1 MILKLLKRLT
11 IFNRLLFNYIYL
23 KLIITLV
30 FCVALTQINAQIL
43 SDFPCYAVAED
54 NGAPN
59 FFFEYDPVSKSWAN
73 IGVTGTGFIES
84 IATDPINDIIYAMDN
99 GTLGTID
106 AATGA
111 FSQIATLGTAD
122 GAIGNILMNDVDG
135 LSYDPANQILWASQ
149 RISGEGEG
157 TNDLLFKIDPATAAI
172 IPGEFVNGDD
182 YAVVEEVFDSTFG
195 GPVYDVDDIAYNP
208 YTGILYAIQNQDGP
222 GVITSI
228 DQLTGEVEEVII
240 DFPDDD
246 VEGLGITYLSELYGT
261 TGNNGS
267 TGSQNTF
274 IFIDIANNITETLN
288 EIDSTGNAVDF
299 ESFDCL
305 TAVNDL
311 ALQKVISSIQP
322 QPILSGD
329 VVTYQIT
336 VFNQGDISNED
347 IVISDYIPMGL
358 SLADQNWS
366 SLSPQL
372 ATYTIPGPLDSGESI
387 TFDINLKVEPTANGT
402 ITNYAEISQSFNE
415 IINIANGDVVPLPD
429 VDSEPNNVNDETGDI
444 IVDDQVNGSGPNAN
458 QDEDDHDIATFVI
471 GNCIAAGAEYFPCY
485 TVSED
490 NGAPN
495 TLYLYDQAQDVWTE
509 IGVTGTAFIEAIA
522 ADPINNILY
531 AMDGGTLGR
540 LNTLTGAFTSIA
552 TLGVAN
558 GENGPILIDDVDGL
572 TYDPINNLLIGSHR
586 ISGTGPGTNDILIR
600 INPLTGALLTAT
612 FEDSNGNPAD
622 YAVVE
627 EAFDTTLGSVVYDVD
642 DIALNP
648 YTSELY
654 AIQNQDGPGLITIIN
669 ALNGELGAVV
679 YDTPDDDLE
688 GLGFNGY
695 GELFATSGNN
705 GSTGSQNS
713 FIAIDYLNSSS
724 QVLSAIDPTGE
735 NVDFESFDCFA
746 GYNDLALRQ
755 TLAPGQESPFCA
767 GEIVTFEVEI
777 FNQGLLTNENILI
790 TNYFSP
796 EFELVIDGVW
806 VDQGNQTATA
816 SIPCP
821 LSPGE
826 SSIIEISFKISDQ
839 VACSQD
845 ASITVDNFSEITVSF
860 NSFFVDENEFQIPLQ
875 DIDSDSDFQNDETG
889 IVDNEINEQ
898 AISGDE
904 DDHDIETI
912 TVSPANPSAGTLSAS
927 NSVICSSNNV
937 TVISASPN
945 GNILEGCITAAN
957 PDDIVI
963 PDGYQLVYVLT
974 EGADLVI
981 LDVSTTPSFTVNQP
995 GNYTIHSFVYNE
1007 NTLDTSLIIPGTTTG
1022 TNVNGLLLQG
1032 GGSICAALNV
1042 AGASISVNN
1051 PSAGSLTAVSPVV
1064 CFNGTD
1070 ATLEA
1075 TSNGD
1080 AVVPNNYS
1088 TIYVLTSGADLIIE
1102 AVDGNPQFTVNQP
1115 GDYTI
1120 HTLVYDPNTL
1130 NLSTIALGT
1139 TTGFDV
1145 NALLTQGGGDICAAL
1160 DVVGTPITIQN
1171 PDAGTLTAVSSQA
1184 ACLIENSATL
1194 IAEID
1199 VDPQFSQGYEIIYV
1213 LTSGDDLVIEATA
1226 ATPNFTVSQSGD
1238 FTIHTLIYD
1247 PNTLDLSAITPRV
1260 TTGFEVNALL
1270 VQGGGDI
1277 CGALDVAGIPFKI
1290 GSNIAVTFEDGY
1302 PVNATCGELGAAL
1315 IEVSGGTEPYQFS
1328 WSDGFALE
1336 DRPTIEAGN
1345 YSLTVTDSFGCT
1357 GALDATILGSSTL
1370 DLTITET
1377 CELTVTGA
1385 DAILDYTI
1393 SGGNEPYSIEVTDA
1407 NNNMVAPDLSGATPV
1422 WNTLSEGQYTLTI
1435 SDANDCSTIQ
1445 SFVICPYSCQLEGM
1459 LESIVN
1465 VSCNGGNDGSINI
1478 SATTNVGADPITY
1491 VWVSGVGTIIEG
1503 ETQPSLNNISA
1514 GTYEVKL
1521 EDINGCIEEL
1531 IFEVTEPP
1539 AFVFVDCNS
1548 EDVSTTAG
1556 NDGTATLIV
1565 NGGVA
1570 PYMYSWS
1577 NGQTNNPAV
1586 DLSAGTYDATVTDA
1600 NGCELQATCT
1610 VQSPSCSGF
1619 NVDVNTIQASCFG
1632 ESDGIIEIT
1641 ATGTSG
1647 SVTYSW
1653 TPNIASGPLASN
1665 LSAGMYQVLVMDAVG
1680 CEETITAEILEPAE
1694 LSGVI
1699 GKSDVVCFN
1708 DNNGTLDLQVSG
1720 GTEPYNYLWSNG
1732 VDTEDQA
1739 AVGPANYT
1747 VTVRDANGCTIVRSD
1762 DILEPAE
1769 LIFSPNS
1776 IVIEN
1781 VSCNGETNGGI
1792 SVAVEGGSAPYQY
1805 TWSNGENTPS
1815 LSGYIA
1821 GSYSLTVADN
1831 NGCNLEE
1838 TFEITEPEVLTID
1851 DCNSEGVSTTG
1862 GADGTATIV
1871 VSGGTAPYNYLWS
1884 DGQTTNPAVN
1894 LAAGSYN
1901 VVITDSN
1908 GCTVEGTC
1916 TLQEPSCLGFDITI
1930 NTTDATCGEA
1940 GSASLDISG
1949 GTAPYQV
1956 AWSDG
1961 FSLEDR
1967 PTIDVG
1973 NYSVSVT
1980 DAVNCSS
1987 SIEVTI
1993 LGSSILEL
2001 AITETCE
2008 TTVAGADAV
2017 LDYTVTGGNQPYT
2030 IEVTDAAGNLI
2041 NPDQANALPVWN
2053 TLSSGQY
2060 DITVSDVDG
2069 CNTNQSFVIC
2079 PYSCQLEG
2087 MLEEIVNASCNGSN
2101 DGSITISATTNIGAD
2116 PITYVWLSGDGNI
2129 IAGESQPSL
2138 NNIAVGTYEVRL
2150 EDVNGCTEELTFEV
2164 TEPPA
2169 FVFVDCNSEDV
2180 TTTSGMDGTAT
2191 IIVNGGIAPYSYLWS
2206 DGQTTNPAINLG
2218 AGTYDATVTDA
2229 NGCELQATCTVQS
2242 PSCSG
2247 FNVDFNATPVSCFG
2261 ESDGVIEITAT
2272 GTSGSVTYSWTPNI
2286 ASGPLASNLS
2296 AGMYQ
2301 VLVMDAVGCEESI
2314 TAEILQPVALNGV
2327 IGKSDVVCFE
2337 ANNGTLDLQVSGGTE
2352 PYSFLWSNSEV
2363 TEDQTDIG
2371 PGNYTVTVEDANGCT
2386 IVRSDDILEPTE
2398 LIFSPN
2404 SIVIENVSCNGE
2416 TNGGISVAVEGGF
2429 APYQYTW
2436 SNGENTPSLSG
2447 SIAGSYS
2454 LTVVDN
2460 NGCNLE
2466 ETFEITE
2473 PEVLTI
2479 DDCNSEGVSTT
2490 GGADGTATIVVSGG
2504 TAPYNYLWSDGQ
2516 TTNPAVNLAAGSYN
2530 VVITDSNGCT
2540 VEGTCT
2546 LQEPSCLGFD
2556 ITINTTDATC
2566 GEAGSASLDI
2576 SGGTAPYQVAWS
2588 DGFSLEDRP
2597 TIDVGNYSV
2606 SVTDAVNCSSSI
2618 EVTILGSSILEL
2630 AITETC
2636 ETTVA
2641 GADAV
2646 LDYTVTGGNQPYT
2659 IEVTDAAGNLINPDQ
2674 ANALP
2679 VWNTLSSGQYDITV
2693 SDVDGCNT
2701 NQSFVICPYSCQL
2714 EGMLEEIVNASCN
2727 GSNDGSITISA
2738 TTNIGADPI
2747 TYVWLSGDGNIIAG
2761 ESQPSLNNIAVGT
2774 YEVRLEDVNGCTEEL
2789 TFEVTEPPAFVFVDC
2804 NSEDVTTT
2812 SGMDGTA
2819 TIIVNG
2825 GIAPYSYLWSDGQ
2838 TTNPAINLGAGTY
2851 DATVTDANGCE
2862 LQATCTVQSPSCSGF
2877 NVDFNATPVSC
2888 FGESDGV
2895 IEITATGTSG
2905 SVTYSW
2911 TPNIASGPLASNLS
2925 AGMYQVL
2932 VMDAV
2937 GCEESITAEILQPVA
2952 LNGVIGKSDVVCFEA
2967 NNGTLDLQVSG
2978 GTEPYSFLWSNS
2990 EVTEDQTD
2998 IGPGNYTV
3006 TVEDANG
3013 CTIVRSDDILE
3024 PTELIFSPNSIVIE
3038 NVSCNGETNGG
3049 ISVAVE
3055 GGFAP
3060 YQYTWSNGENTP
3072 SLSGS
3077 IAGSYSLTVVDN
3089 NGCSLEEDFEIT
3101 EPEVLSIVDCNA
3113 ENVSTTGGVDGTATV
3128 VISGGTAPYNYLW
3141 SDGQTTNP
3149 AVNLAAGSYNVVV
3162 TDVNNCETQTT
3173 CTVQSPSC
3181 SEYEIIIASNVPV
3194 SCFGEDNGVVSV
3206 AVTAASGSVEYIWMP
3221 NIATGSV
3228 STNLPAGTYTIT
3240 AIDAVGCEATATA
3253 NVIQP
3258 NELVGTIEKTD
3269 IICFGEQN
3277 GTLSVN
3283 VSGGTEPYQY
3293 LWSNGQTVKDLVN
3306 IGPGTYTVT
3315 ITDNSGCTIVLNDEI
3330 LQPTEFEIVDVN
3342 NAVVNASCNGSD
3354 NGSISVTTQGGAM
3367 PYEYLWSNGE
3377 TTPSLSGAVA
3387 GFYSLTVVD
3396 NSGCNLTEDFEITE
3410 PEALFAVGCS
3420 SSAVTITGGADGTAS
3435 VQINGGTQPYTYL
3448 WSNGQ
3453 NTNPATSL
3461 VAGTYDVTVTDANGC
3476 QIDATCSVQQPS
3488 CSDYSVSI
3496 RSTQNVTCFEE
3507 SDGSIEIS
3515 VNGASGAISYN
3526 WSPNV
3531 SSGSLATSLTAGT
3544 YEVTAFDGSGCES
3557 ATTVEITQ
3565 PEELTGTT
3573 STTNVSCFEKSD
3585 GSITV
3590 ELSGGS
3596 TPYTYLWSNGSSV
3609 EDIENI
3615 GPGSYTL
3622 TLTDNN
3628 GCVLVM
3634 SDEIVEPTEMTLLF
3648 DESINLINVS
3658 CNGLSDGAIT
3668 AGVEGGTAPYTYLWS
3683 TGETTSNLENL
3694 AAGFY
3699 DITITDSNN
3708 CSIENTFEVTET
3720 EALVFVDCNSEDV
3733 TTTGGEDGTA
3743 TVVIAGG
3750 TTPYTYSWS
3759 NGQTTNPAINLA
3771 AGTYDVSVI
3780 DANGCET
3787 NGTCSIQGVSCRN
3800 FDVDV
3805 NINQISCNNS
3815 EDGSIEIL
3823 VIGGSGQI
3831 TYDWVPEISTT
3842 AIGSNLSAGSYAIQ
3856 VTDEVG
3862 CTEIITTELNNPTSI
3877 NGSISKVDVL
3887 CNGADDGSL
3896 DLQLSGGTPP
3906 YSYSW
3911 NNGATQEDL
3920 SNLAPADYSVTAIDA
3935 NGCIFIISETITETP
3950 LLQEEIPGEAI
3961 VSDASCTNDAAGSI
3975 DISITGGTLPYTYQ
3989 WSSGEIT
3996 EDINNLTPGNYF
4008 VTVTDAND
4016 CTFGVAYDVLEASS
4030 CSSDL
4035 ALIVELAPGEPT
4047 EFKEGDDITFVI
4059 TLVNQGED
4067 DLDDVT
4073 IVDYFPTGLS
4083 LNDPFWESIGGNVAS
4098 LLIGGTLTAGSTTIV
4113 DITFTVNS
4121 AAPNGFLLNYAEVA
4135 SATNSLGNPYQDVD
4149 STPDT
4154 INGNDAGA
4162 AAGSPTDNT
4171 FDGNGTDDED
4181 DHDVASLFIQSF
4193 DLALQTTLSG
4203 SPGTAPGEALTL
4215 LVTITNQ
4222 GSIDAY
4228 NIIVNQSISDN
4239 LILNDSDWTQIG
4251 NIITTTFAGPL
4262 LAGEVITIPVDFI
4275 LSEDAEPGVLIV
4287 VSELGGATLED
4298 GTPANDTDSTP
4309 DTDFMN
4315 DAGGAPGTPSD
4326 NPIIGNG
4333 TGVPG
4338 GSDATTDE
4346 DDHDPVIIVVE
4357 DLLIDLE
4364 LDINL
4369 DPRFVEVNDVVTWTI
4384 NVENKGPADASDVD
4398 IVNDFGNDLVY
4409 LNDNSGGSYIS
4420 ETGIWVIGDLAV
4432 GESTSI
4438 EVLTTVD
4445 ALNNMELTSQ
4455 VRFANEDDVDST
4467 PNNNIEAEDDQ
4478 DSDAPQPNR
4487 SISLQDPCNCENGI
4501 DIDGDGNID
4510 FAYEGIIITS
4520 ASIGENWTL
4529 TSATGLVNSSGL
4541 PLTSATL
4548 ENSGDGN
4555 YLLPAYAYTDGV
4567 TGFSAIFQETE
4578 TGTTL
4583 SINGDACSPC
4593 LVTTMNNPPNIGPD
4607 QQTCTEPITPIAI
4620 CVNDFDPDGDNVSI
4634 LTAETTF
4641 NCSIEIFND
4650 TCFTYIPLPGL
4661 IDVTDTIFVVACD
4674 DGNPPL
4680 CDEMKVLVDIRE
4692 DCDFEPPICESNP
4705 IILDCTE
4712 FVTPLEI
4719 CVPDFCKLDDDT
4731 EMIDDAE
4738 TIFNCSIELLEDNCF
4753 KYTPLPGIDGVDTVY
4768 IYGSDVFGAL
4778 DTIVAYII
4786 VTDDCDTYFE
4796 AIDDETDTNVNE
4808 PVTINVLENDN
4819 NNSDCKL
4826 GDLALSIVSQP
4837 SNGTVT
4843 INADGTFEYTPNED
4857 FVGQDSFEYEV
4868 CCLSVC
4874 DVAIVTISINDAM
4887 PMANNDQVS
4896 TEENV
4901 PVTINIL
4908 ENDDPFFQNCDI
4920 DDLTIEI
4927 VSAPF
4932 SGLVAI
4938 FSIDSIVYTPN
4949 ENFVGE
4955 DSFEYEVC
4963 CADVCD
4969 IALVSVTVNSSNLP
4983 MANNDQVSTEE
4994 NVSVTINVLENDDP
5008 FFQNCDSDDLTI
5020 DIVSAPFSG
5029 SVIVYSIGN
5038 IIYTPDEGFIGEDNF
5053 EYEVC
5058 CVDVCDRAVVSVIV
5072 NGENNPPI
5080 AINDEFNTQVNQP
5093 VTIEILGN
5101 DSDPDGD
5108 DIEVVFIDEPN
5119 NGNVIPLD
5127 NGSYIYVPDSGF
5139 VGIDSFTYVICDVV
5153 DPPLCDTATV
5163 YINVS
5168 DNNPPVIVDNNG
5180 VEIDTIF
5187 ATTLVDT
5194 PFDDCITAIDP
5205 DGDNITIDILDAGN
5219 NGILVFTNDSC
5230 FIYTPDSNYVGIDTL
5245 IFTACDDGIPPLC
5258 DTVWY
5263 IIEVIDEDLI
5273 PTANP
5278 DEVETP
5284 VNTPITIQILEN
5296 DILEEGEPVTI
5307 TITEGPTNGS
5317 VIKTDDDQIVYTPDS
5332 SYVGI
5337 DSFIYE
5343 VCDVNSCDTAIV
5355 YINIFDPNLALEL
5368 VDDTYQTDLSTPIT
5382 FNVCENDIFDGVI
5395 DIIFFEQPTMGTVIP
5410 NNDVVCEFTYIPNGA
5425 GVDCFNYIVEN
5436 ELGQTDTAQV
5446 CIFVEDV
5453 CDSDIQNTLTPN
5465 GDGINDIFSL
5475 DRFVTC
5481 CNNPEV
5487 IIFNRWGG
5495 IVYDNKDVQQGES
5508 WRGEHHSN
5516 AGGNDQMLPDGT
5528 YFYCVI
5534 CTDPNDPSK
5543 VEKLTGFIHLD
5554 Q

>member
-1916 TLQEPSCLGFDITI
+1916 TLQEPSCSGFDITI

-2060 DITVSDVDG
+2060 DITV
-2069 CNTNQSFVIC
+2069 T
-2079 PYSCQLEG
+2079 
-2087 MLEEIVNASCNGSN
+2087 
-2101 DGSITISATTNIGAD
+2101 
-2116 PITYVWLSGDGNI
+2116 
-2129 IAGESQPSL
+2129 
-2138 NNIAVGTYEVRL
+2138 
-2150 EDVNGCTEELTFEV
+2150 
-2164 TEPPA
+2164 
-2169 FVFVDCNSEDV
+2169 
-2180 TTTSGMDGTAT
+2180 
-2191 IIVNGGIAPYSYLWS
+2191 
-2206 DGQTTNPAINLG
+2206 
-2218 AGTYDATVTDA
+2218 
-2229 NGCELQATCTVQS
+2229 
-2242 PSCSG
+2242 
-2247 FNVDFNATPVSCFG
+2247 
-2261 ESDGVIEITAT
+2261 
-2272 GTSGSVTYSWTPNI
+2272 
-2286 ASGPLASNLS
+2286 
-2296 AGMYQ
+2296 
-2301 VLVMDAVGCEESI
+2301 
-2314 TAEILQPVALNGV
+2314 
-2327 IGKSDVVCFE
+2327 
-2337 ANNGTLDLQVSGGTE
+2337 
-2352 PYSFLWSNSEV
+2352 
-2363 TEDQTDIG
+2363 
-2371 PGNYTVTVEDANGCT
+2371 
-2386 IVRSDDILEPTE
+2386 
-2398 LIFSPN
+2398 
-2404 SIVIENVSCNGE
+2404 
-2416 TNGGISVAVEGGF
+2416 
-2429 APYQYTW
+2429 
-2436 SNGENTPSLSG
+2436 
-2447 SIAGSYS
+2447 
-2454 LTVVDN
+2454 
-2460 NGCNLE
+2460 
-2466 ETFEITE
+2466 
-2473 PEVLTI
+2473 
-2479 DDCNSEGVSTT
+2479 
-2490 GGADGTATIVVSGG
+2490 
-2504 TAPYNYLWSDGQ
+2504 
-2516 TTNPAVNLAAGSYN
+2516 
-2530 VVITDSNGCT
+2530 
-2540 VEGTCT
+2540 
-2546 LQEPSCLGFD
+2546 
-2556 ITINTTDATC
+2556 
-2566 GEAGSASLDI
+2566 
-2576 SGGTAPYQVAWS
+2576 
-2588 DGFSLEDRP
+2588 
-2597 TIDVGNYSV
+2597 
-2606 SVTDAVNCSSSI
+2606 
-2618 EVTILGSSILEL
+2618 
-2630 AITETC
+2630 
-2636 ETTVA
+2636 
-2641 GADAV
+2641 
-2646 LDYTVTGGNQPYT
+2646 
-2659 IEVTDAAGNLINPDQ
+2659 
-2674 ANALP
+2674 
-2679 VWNTLSSGQYDITV
+2679 
-2693 SDVDGCNT
+2693 DVDGCNT

>member
-767 GEIVTFEVEI
+767 GEIVTFEVEV

-904 DDHDIETI
+904 DDHDIEII

-1247 PNTLDLSAITPRV
+1247 PNTLDLSAITPGV

-1521 EDINGCIEEL
+1521 EDINGCTEEL

-1792 SVAVEGGSAPYQY
+1792 SVAVEGGFAPYQY

-1815 LSGYIA
+1815 LSGSIA
-1821 GSYSLTVADN
+1821 GSYSLTVVDN

-1894 LAAGSYN
+1894 LTAGSYN

-1916 TLQEPSCLGFDITI
+1916 TLQEPSCSGFDITI

-2060 DITVSDVDG
+2060 DITVTDVDG

-2191 IIVNGGIAPYSYLWS
+2191 IIVNGGVAPYSYLWS

-2386 IVRSDDILEPTE
+2386 IVRSDDILEPAE

-2447 SIAGSYS
+2447 Y
-2454 LTVVDN
+2454 
-2460 NGCNLE
+2460 
-2466 ETFEITE
+2466 
-2473 PEVLTI
+2473 
-2479 DDCNSEGVSTT
+2479 
-2490 GGADGTATIVVSGG
+2490 
-2504 TAPYNYLWSDGQ
+2504 
-2516 TTNPAVNLAAGSYN
+2516 
-2530 VVITDSNGCT
+2530 
-2540 VEGTCT
+2540 
-2546 LQEPSCLGFD
+2546 
-2556 ITINTTDATC
+2556 
-2566 GEAGSASLDI
+2566 
-2576 SGGTAPYQVAWS
+2576 
-2588 DGFSLEDRP
+2588 
-2597 TIDVGNYSV
+2597 
-2606 SVTDAVNCSSSI
+2606 
-2618 EVTILGSSILEL
+2618 
-2630 AITETC
+2630 
-2636 ETTVA
+2636 
-2641 GADAV
+2641 
-2646 LDYTVTGGNQPYT
+2646 
-2659 IEVTDAAGNLINPDQ
+2659 
-2674 ANALP
+2674 
-2679 VWNTLSSGQYDITV
+2679 
-2693 SDVDGCNT
+2693 
-2701 NQSFVICPYSCQL
+2701 
-2714 EGMLEEIVNASCN
+2714 
-2727 GSNDGSITISA
+2727 
-2738 TTNIGADPI
+2738 
-2747 TYVWLSGDGNIIAG
+2747 
-2761 ESQPSLNNIAVGT
+2761 
-2774 YEVRLEDVNGCTEEL
+2774 
-2789 TFEVTEPPAFVFVDC
+2789 
-2804 NSEDVTTT
+2804 
-2812 SGMDGTA
+2812 
-2819 TIIVNG
+2819 
-2825 GIAPYSYLWSDGQ
+2825 
-2838 TTNPAINLGAGTY
+2838 
-2851 DATVTDANGCE
+2851 
-2862 LQATCTVQSPSCSGF
+2862 
-2877 NVDFNATPVSC
+2877 
-2888 FGESDGV
+2888 
-2895 IEITATGTSG
+2895 
-2905 SVTYSW
+2905 
-2911 TPNIASGPLASNLS
+2911 
-2925 AGMYQVL
+2925 
-2932 VMDAV
+2932 
-2937 GCEESITAEILQPVA
+2937 
-2952 LNGVIGKSDVVCFEA
+2952 
-2967 NNGTLDLQVSG
+2967 
-2978 GTEPYSFLWSNS
+2978 
-2990 EVTEDQTD
+2990 
-2998 IGPGNYTV
+2998 
-3006 TVEDANG
+3006 
-3013 CTIVRSDDILE
+3013 
-3024 PTELIFSPNSIVIE
+3024 
-3038 NVSCNGETNGG
+3038 
-3049 ISVAVE
+3049 
-3055 GGFAP
+3055 
-3060 YQYTWSNGENTP
+3060 
-3072 SLSGS
+3072 

-3206 AVTAASGSVEYIWMP
+3206 AVTAASGSVEYTWMP

-3461 VAGTYDVTVTDANGC
+3461 EAGTYDVTVTDANGC

-3544 YEVTAFDGSGCES
+3544 YEVTAIDGSGCES

-3634 SDEIVEPTEMTLLF
+3634 SDEIVEPTEMSLLF

-4398 IVNDFGNDLVY
+4398 IVNDFGDDLVY

-4445 ALNNMELTSQ
+4445 ALNNMQLTSQ

-4567 TGFSAIFQETE
+4567 TGFSAIFEETE

-4768 IYGSDVFGAL
+4768 IYGSDAFGAL

-4874 DVAIVTISINDAM
+4874 DVAIVTININDAM

-5058 CVDVCDRAVVSVIV
+5058 CIDVCDRAVVSVIV